1 MENNNPAEMP
11 INNNGKKGIWSGLG
25 DLSVFIVFVI
35 GAVVLVRIFIAQPF
49 IVSGTSMFPTFQNAN
64 YLIVDELTY
73 RFHQP
78 QRGDVIIFH
87 PPIDMKSYY
96 IKRIIGLP
104 GDTVTVKNGVVT
116 VSNDS
121 NPKGVVLSE
130 PYITTDTLSE
140 NVSVKVPDGNYFV
153 MGDNRPASF
162 DSRKWGLLPRANI
175 TGRAFIRLFPF
186 SELNILPGADKII
199 L

>member
-1 MENNNPAEMP
+1 MEEKII
-11 INNNGKKGIWSGLG
+11 INNNDKKGIWSGLG